1 LLNNNNSRQQGQLER
16 KEQHQ
21 QQQQH
26 CVSHTVLCQEAQVR
40 EGEAAMAMYGRLV
53 PTTKNAILWK
63 DGYEADSR
71 DPRTAGRGPCR
82 FKHTPERSYRNNQ
95 WGVWLNCEKC
105 ALRLHYVPLVGAPG
119 TSIGLGA
126 TPAHVEEMLTR
137 LQSFDESEINGNM
150 VRGLLK
156 TIQGEA
162 QVRSSHKGGKK
173 STGTTPKNK
182 EESHGSSY
190 KGDVG
195 AKTRSNSEAAASSTG
210 GHADEES
217 WELFENAAVDRWEIF
232 VRKLLKQ

>member
-1 LLNNNNSRQQGQLER
+1 
-16 KEQHQ
+16 
-21 QQQQH
+21 
-26 CVSHTVLCQEAQVR
+26 
-40 EGEAAMAMYGRLV
+40 MAMYGRLV

-82 FKHTPERSYRNNQ
+82 FKHTPDRSYRNNQ

-105 ALRLHYVPLVGAPG
+105 ALRLHYVPLAGAPG

-162 QVRSSHKGGKK
+162 QVRSSHKGGKN
-173 STGTTPKNK
+173 SSGTTTNNK
-182 EESHGSSY
+182 EKASASSSGPSG
-190 KGDVG
+190 KGGVG
-195 AKTRSNSEAAASSTG
+195 AKTRSTNEAAAFSTG
-210 GHADEES
+210 GYADEEPKAATAS
-217 WELFENAAVDRWEIF
+217 WEILGGGDDATGAVVDRWEIL
-232 VRKLLKQ
+232 VRRLLKN